1 MRLIGNLFCL
11 LITYSGFAQVPLKF
25 RRSSK
30 PYKTYDS
37 RLLFKIAPLALID
50 EIEFPAIQG
59 GLEVSLSKKMSWY
72 NEFGF
77 RYRTALYE
85 SDDTNFVARRGY
97 RIKSEVRYY
106 FKDPDSKIA
115 GRLTGYYLAANLF
128 YMKNVDSK
136 HVAYYYHHDTSVF
149 ISDDFGMTKKVWGGN
164 FIVGN
169 QMYLGKRFLFE
180 CYGGLGLRFR
190 DIVTVGR
197 EFDHER
203 DTEYRGHYWRFT
215 DLSGGRP
222 ELKDGK
228 SATIN
233 ISIGVRFAYRLF

>member
-1 MRLIGNLFCL
+1 MRLIALLFCL
-11 LITYSGFAQVPLKF
+11 LTAYSGFAQVPLKF
-25 RRSSK
+25 RRSQK

-37 RLLFKIAPLALID
+37 RVLFKMAPLALID
-50 EIEFPAIQG
+50 EVEFPAIQG
-59 GLEVSLSKKMSWY
+59 GVEVALSNKMSWY

-77 RYRTALYE
+77 RYRKPVYE
-85 SDDTNFVARRGY
+85 GEDTSFVSPRGY
-97 RIKSEVRYY
+97 KIKSEVRYY

-115 GRLTGYYLAANLF
+115 GRLSGYYLAINLF
-128 YMKNVDSK
+128 YLKNVNNK
-136 HVAYYYHHDTSVF
+136 HVSYYYKKDTGA
-149 ISDDFGMTKKVWGGN
+149 ITSDDFGMTKKVWGGN

-169 QMYLGKRFLFE
+169 QMYLSKRFLFE
-180 CYGGLGLRFR
+180 YYGGLGVRVR

-203 DTEYRGHYWRFT
+203 DTEHRGHDWTFT

-228 SATIN
+228 TAAIN

>member
-1 MRLIGNLFCL
+1 MRLIAIVFCL
-11 LITYSGFAQVPLKF
+11 FTAYSGFTQVPLKF

-30 PYKTYDS
+30 PYKYYDS

-59 GLEVSLSKKMSWY
+59 GLEIALSNKMSWY

-77 RYRTALYE
+77 RYRKALYE
-85 SDDTNFVARRGY
+85 NDDTGFVARRGY

-106 FKDPDSKIA
+106 FKDPDSKIG
-115 GRLTGYYLAANLF
+115 GRLTGYYLAVNLF
-128 YMKNVDSK
+128 YIKNVDNK
-136 HVAYYYHHDTSVF
+136 YVGYYYQKDTSAF
-149 ISDDFGMTKKVWGGN
+149 TQDDFGMTKKVLGGN
-164 FIVGN
+164 FIIGN

-180 CYGGLGLRFR
+180 CYGGLGLRLR

-203 DTEYRGHYWRFT
+203 DRESRGHHWTFT
-215 DLSGGRP
+215 DLTGGRP

-228 SATIN
+228 TTTIN